1 MKRFWT
7 KTEITADGD
16 KFIVLLDERPV
27 KLPSGKPLAVPFRA
41 LAEAIAA
48 EWAAVGENFT
58 PDDLPLTRLATTA
71 QERIAAHRSEIV
83 LQLAKYGMNDLL
95 CYRAADEP
103 ALALREEEAWQP
115 WLDWAERELG
125 IALQTTTGIVPITQ
139 SPACEEAFIRRL
151 NDMDE
156 YQLAG
161 LGVIVPALGSLVL
174 ALAVEAG
181 TLAPETACA
190 CAHLGELWQETRW
203 GTDDEA
209 IARRRSVAE
218 DVAVSAR
225 FMVLCRP

>member
-7 KTEITADGD
+7 KTEIAADGD
-16 KFIVLLDERPV
+16 GFIVRLDERPV
-27 KLPSGKPLAVPFRA
+27 KLPSGKPLSVPFRA
-41 LAEAIAA
+41 LAEGIAA

-71 QERIAAHRSEIV
+71 QERIAAHHSEIV

-103 ALALREEEAWQP
+103 ALALREEAEWQP
-115 WLDWAERELG
+115 WLDWAARELG
-125 IALQTTTGIVPITQ
+125 IALQTTAGIVPITQ
-139 SPACEEAFIRRL
+139 PPACEDAFIRRL
-151 NDMDE
+151 NGMDD

-181 TLAPETACA
+181 ALAPDSACA
-190 CAHLGELWQETRW
+190 CAHLGELWQEKRW
-203 GTDDEA
+203 GKDEEA
-209 IARRRSVAE
+209 IARRRSVE
-218 DVAVSAR
+218 QDVAVSSR
-225 FMVLCRP
+225 FMSLCRP